1 LLVLNLRA
9 DRRHVSLVDR
19 SFLLRSGSSTDPA
32 VATVVADVRVV
43 IDDNRLVID
52 VSYIGDVNVVHAPV
66 VKEPVAVPISAIKT
80 ITGVSKPVI
89 DTAIKSDM
97 RPPISIVPGI
107 DAIVPAPVARG
118 PKHADGSEHPRARH
132 PVVAIIVIPCPV
144 AGSPD
149 VAGSGTEWLNVNRQ
163 RWRTNPDRNSYP
175 NLCR

>member
-1 LLVLNLRA
+1 MLNLRA

-66 VKEPVAVPISAIKT
+66 VKEPVALPISAIKT

-97 RPPISIVPGI
+97 RPPI
-107 DAIVPAPVARG
+107 
-118 PKHADGSEHPRARH
+118 
-132 PVVAIIVIPCPV
+132 
-144 AGSPD
+144 
-149 VAGSGTEWLNVNRQ
+149 
-163 RWRTNPDRNSYP
+163 
-175 NLCR
+175 